1 MVIFNSYVKLPEGN
15 EKIRKWFTKWRK
27 ADRVFLRHPGGSRFR
42 RTFNEIAGSNMTK
55 SAGTPFFSAE
65 KIGEKGQQI
74 RPKYG

>member
-1 MVIFNSYVKLPEGN
+1 MLNYQRVTKRYENGSPSEGRPT
-15 EKIRKWFTKWRK
+15 E
-27 ADRVFLRHPGGSRFR
+27 FLFATQVAAEG